1 MASKVLFQIFS
12 QPALLKLSCSFLAQ
26 LVAFSEALPV
36 CGGAER
42 LLPQQPGSWPAASSF
57 RGLAWLEIS
66 FQVLTLVEIQK
77 YVIRR
82 PVAWSTLW
90 VRFNNTSFPLC
101 RLRRWESRG
110 AWNSGKGGV
119 LSCFLLPKN
128 CARASLLPRHPEGLS
143 GHSRAIVEYPY
154 LCTRKM
160 KGLGVSD
167 WWDG

>member
-26 LVAFSEALPV
+26 LVAFSEVLPV
-36 CGGAER
+36 CGGLQNGSCPSSQAPGLR
-42 LLPQQPGSWPAASSF
+42 LHRSV
-57 RGLAWLEIS
+57 AWLEIS
-66 FQVLTLVEIQK
+66 FQVLTLIEIQK
-77 YVIRR
+77 YVTRR

-101 RLRRWESRG
+101 RLRRWESQG
-110 AWNSGKGGV
+110 AWNSGNGGV

-128 CARASLLPRHPEGLS
+128 CSRASLLPRCPEGLS
-143 GHSRAIVEYPY
+143 GHSHAIVEYPY